1 MIDGLYIVDGLCALL
16 MEHRKKLPH
25 HARDD
30 HSVVRCAVVVE
41 LGQAEVIGDDI
52 ELEALELRQQRLR
65 QRERIEEHRG
75 ELQPLPVR
83 RGGHKADV
91 KMRVVRDDGT
101 VADEVDEHLH
111 GFFFLGRAR
120 NVAVADAGE
129 LGDVRRDVALRVDEG
144 VEHLLY
150 LRAGENDGADLGHAV
165 VHCVEAGR
173 LYIESDKLRIER
185 ELALA
190 DDGAVAVH
198 VVYKIALLAVDD
210 LDAVLLAGLPHI
222 RESLR
227 DAVVGDGD
235 GGHAPIGRARD
246 DRIRIG
252 ERVEGRKA
260 RVHMQLDAFF
270 LGIVGADITLAFHD
284 IARVEHHIVIIFGID
299 YLALD
304 DDMVAFFDLVDNAL
318 VVFGAEKARDAH
330 GIRAVGDIKAKHG
343 AAALC
348 KSAARDIHN
357 VALDGD
363 FAGFERQ
370 RVHRDGALLYRPAHE
385 HIARRLCAALR
396 SIRGDGGAGGAHSAR
411 IVRHDADGAQA
422 VIVPDAAA
430 YRGDV
435 HRGGHGRKPGADAQ
449 GHFA

>member
-1 MIDGLYIVDGLCALL
+1 MLDEQALRYGRVAVEVLEIGLGDHLIEILEPGTVFHQQDHVIALGDVGALELMVDGLYIVNGLCALL
-16 MEHRKKLPH
+16 MEHREKLPH

-30 HSVVRCAVVVE
+30 HSVVRGAVVVK
-41 LGQAEVIGDDI
+41 LRQAEGVGDDI

-83 RGGHKADV
+83 RGGHEADV
-91 KMRVVRDDGT
+91 KMRIVRDDGT
-101 VADEVDEHLH
+101 VTDEVDEHLH

-150 LRAGENDGADLGHAV
+150 LRAGEDDGTDLGHAV
-165 VHCVEAGR
+165 VHRVEAGR
-173 LYIESDKLRIER
+173 LYIEGDKLRIER

-198 VVYKIALLAVDD
+198 VVYEIALLAVDD

-222 RESLR
+222 REGLS
-227 DAVVGDGD
+227 DAVIGDGD

-252 ERVEGRKA
+252 ERVKGRKA
-260 RVHMQLDAFF
+260 RVHMQLDTLF
-270 LGIVGADITLAFHD
+270 LGIVGADIALALHY

-299 YLALD
+299 YLALN

-318 VVFGAEKARDAH
+318 VVLGAEKA
-330 GIRAVGDIKAKHG
+330 
-343 AAALC
+343 
-348 KSAARDIHN
+348 
-357 VALDGD
+357 
-363 FAGFERQ
+363 
-370 RVHRDGALLYRPAHE
+370 
-385 HIARRLCAALR
+385 
-396 SIRGDGGAGGAHSAR
+396 
-411 IVRHDADGAQA
+411 
-422 VIVPDAAA
+422 
-430 YRGDV
+430 
-435 HRGGHGRKPGADAQ
+435 
-449 GHFA
+449 

>member
-1 MIDGLYIVDGLCALL
+1 MVNGLYIVDGFCALL
-16 MEHRKKLPH
+16 MEHREELAH
-25 HARDD
+25 HPRDD
-30 HSVVRCAVVVE
+30 HSVVRGAVVVK
-41 LGQAEVIGDDI
+41 LRQTEVVGDDI
-52 ELEALELRQQRLR
+52 ELEALEVGKQCLR
-65 QRERIEEHRG
+65 QRERIKEHRR

-83 RGGHKADV
+83 RSGHEADV

-111 GFFFLGRAR
+111 GFLFLGRAS

-129 LGDVRRDVALRVDEG
+129 LGDVRRDVALGVDEG
-144 VEHLLY
+144 VEHLFY
-150 LRAGENDGADLGHAV
+150 LRAGENDRAYFGHAV
-165 VHCVEAGR
+165 VHRVEAGR
-173 LYIESDKLRIER
+173 LYIEGDKLRIER

-190 DDGAVAVH
+190 DNGAVAVH

-222 RESLR
+222 REGLR

-235 GGHAPIGRARD
+235 GGHAPIGCTRD
-246 DRIRIG
+246 DRIRVG
-252 ERVEGRKA
+252 ERVESRKA
-260 RVHMQLDAFF
+260 RVHVQLDTLF
-270 LGIVGADITLAFHD
+270 LGIVGTDIALALHD
-284 IARVEHHIVIIFGID
+284 VARVEHHIIVVLGID
-299 YLALD
+299 YLTLN
-304 DDMVAFFDLVDNAL
+304 DDMVTLFELVDNAL
-318 VVFGAEKARDAH
+318 VVLRAEKARDAH
-330 GIRAVGDIKAKHG
+330 GVRAVGDIKAQYG

-348 KSAARDIHN
+348 KNTARDINN

-385 HIARRLCAALR
+385 HIASRLCAALR
-396 SIRGDGGAGGAHSAR
+396 GVCGDGGAGSAHRAR

-422 VIVPDAAA
+422 VVIPDAAA
-430 YRGDV
+430 YRGNV